1 MNTLDKTLGQ
11 LIEQHFNLLPDT
23 HALELDDGYSRL
35 LGPLHYSIENQEAY
49 TWLANQLIAQKREK
63 YRHVNYFTFK
73 RLFEEIANH
82 LDKVSILETGSS
94 AHGTNSSLLFG
105 NLAQVTGGT
114 FDTVDLNPE
123 TYERVKNLFIEQGF
137 DLTRIKAHCRDSIAF
152 IDSFPHHVNIVYLD
166 SYDLNPGSFEESAAH
181 GLKEFEGL
189 LPKLAEKAFI
199 LIDDTPKT
207 RQIVGNITFPA
218 YLEEVD
224 RHIAL
229 YGRLPGKGEL
239 ILKSIENDPR
249 FKVLAHEYQ
258 LLLAYSA

>member
-1 MNTLDKTLGQ
+1 M
-11 LIEQHFNLLPDT
+11 
-23 HALELDDGYSRL
+23 
-35 LGPLHYSIENQEAY
+35 
-49 TWLANQLIAQKREK
+49 
-63 YRHVNYFTFK
+63 
-73 RLFEEIANH
+73 
-82 LDKVSILETGSS
+82 
-94 AHGTNSSLLFG
+94 
-105 NLAQVTGGT
+105 
-114 FDTVDLNPE
+114 
-123 TYERVKNLFIEQGF
+123 
-137 DLTRIKAHCRDSIAF
+137 
-152 IDSFPHHVNIVYLD
+152 NIVYLD

-239 ILKSIENDPR
+239 ILKSIDVLSFTSTRCVYLTFLR
-249 FKVLAHEYQ
+249 FKYVLFAS
-258 LLLAYSA
+258 LLVFTSLLVEKGIWMKLISIRLY